1 MRLSAELAGF
11 SERLGHRFARPERLI
26 EALTHPSLTSPTR
39 ASNQRLE
46 FLGDRVLNLVIAE
59 AVLGADTGAS
69 EGTLAPR
76 YNLLVKKET
85 CADVARELG
94 LGDVLRLGKSEMISG
109 GRKLDA
115 ALGDAMEAVIAA
127 IYLDGGLEAARAV
140 VLRLWARRIETLDA
154 DAKDP
159 KSALQ
164 EWAQSR
170 GQPAPTYT
178 EISRAGPP
186 HAPVFTIEARLAD
199 GRAVT
204 AEGRAKREAEKTAA
218 ERLLATV
225 SGAP

>member
-1 MRLSAELAGF
+1 MRLSADLAAF
-11 SERLGHRFARPERLI
+11 SERLGHRFSRNELLI
-26 EALTHPSLTSPTR
+26 EALTHPSLSSPTR
-39 ASNQRLE
+39 QTNQRLE
-46 FLGDRVLNLVIAE
+46 FLGDRVLNLIIAE
-59 AVLGADTGAS
+59 AVLGADADAA

-85 CADVARELG
+85 CAEVARELG

-127 IYLDGGLEAARAV
+127 LYLDAGLEATRAI
-140 VLRLWARRIETLDA
+140 VLRLWASRIETLEA

-178 EISRAGPP
+178 EIARAGPP

-204 AEGRAKREAEKTAA
+204 AEGRAKREAEK
-218 ERLLATV
+218 
-225 SGAP
+225 